1 MAALDATLLRL
12 EKDGAVTLVDLKRVR
27 SHDVV
32 LCTDALDLYVWA
44 TVDLPVTK
52 RFDAPLALCNVAGAR
67 LLPDATVVFGGA
79 RCRADDLVPPVLQSC
94 EGVGHLVLQRCDVHV
109 LYDNVRVQPL
119 TYSQKVTLRLRGLSE
134 RWRASPRT

>member
-12 EKDGAVTLVDLKRVR
+12 GKNGAATLVDLKRVR

-32 LCTDALDLYVWA
+32 LCMDAHDLYAWVS
-44 TVDLPVTK
+44 VDLPVTK
-52 RFDAPLALCNVAGAR
+52 CFDAPVALCNVAGAR
-67 LLPDATVVFGGA
+67 LLPDATVVFGSA
-79 RCRADDLVPPVLQSC
+79 RCRADEVVPPVRQPC
-94 EGVGHLVLQRCDVHV
+94 EGVGHLVLRRCDVHV

-119 TYSQKVTLRLRGLSE
+119 TYSKKVTLKLRGSIE